1 MNRTEDVVVT
11 TSQIVEYSSDDSED
25 EVANRELQYPQM
37 HEDIVDIEQ
46 SGYENENSEG
56 NVGAEFAHSEE
67 HMSDYE
73 GSDSKL
79 EEMRPHQRAFHHLL
93 VHCSNW
99 LLAK

>member
-1 MNRTEDVVVT
+1 MNRTDDIVVT
-11 TSQIVEYSSDDSED
+11 TSQIDEYSSDDSED
-25 EVANRELQYPQM
+25 EVAYRELQYPQM

-46 SGYENENSEG
+46 SGSENEISEG

-79 EEMRPHQRAFHHLL
+79 E
-93 VHCSNW
+93 V
-99 LLAK
+99 